1 MAETLISPGVLARE
15 NDQSQITSQPIQ
27 AGAAVVGP
35 TVLGRVGIP
44 KLVTSYSEYLANYG
58 STFTSGSDTY
68 TFFTSISAYNYF
80 NNGGTSLL
88 VTRVASG
95 SWAPAVSTNIPAVED
110 ESGTLTVGASLL
122 GQLSGGSGGTA
133 ATYADKPLANVTG
146 TGTGGIVDIIVSTD
160 NGKLL
165 TTVDD
170 LLGEV
175 QTGTAATIMSDATY
189 SNVVLTQGAVVSGK
203 ATITVTGNAVVS
215 PVTVTTAGS
224 GYAAGNVTLA
234 AGALGSGMFV
244 AAAGPAPTGTGAGY
258 GAAASSAITILS
270 SMVSTVGAEGGTIII
285 TPTAGGDIAG
295 GTCALAL
302 GASKGYVDGSVIT
315 LSQAQLLAAG
325 LNAAGTG
332 NAIVTLGAANVQDS
346 AAVTV
351 AILDANLLTEVTSA
365 TVDTAGSGYAVG
377 NQVQVVAADLGG
389 GSATNAVFTLVDANI
404 LNQNVFTLETISEG
418 ALMNSDGPEN
428 TNGALAS
435 GSAQNIRWEIQAPNT
450 GSGVFSLIVRQGND
464 NSKSKSILE
473 VFPNVSLDPK
483 QSNYISRIVGDMTDT
498 IRNATTED
506 VYVQPTGSYRNSSRF
521 VRVSSVDLKTPDYF
535 DNSGIAKDQYTGS
548 IPSAG
553 SGSFSGAEGDNIGGV
568 AGIGYYDAISDS
580 DSQGLG
586 AIQSDT
592 SAVVLG
598 SYPQVFNLLANRDDY
613 RYNILTAP
621 GLYKASGTWSSAL
634 TLALSTVSNRGD
646 AILIMDLVD
655 YGSTVTQ
662 VTTQAASVDNSYAAS
677 YWPWVQ
683 INDPDSAQL
692 VWCPAS
698 ALLPG
703 VYAYNDKA
711 AEAWFAPAGIN
722 RGGLNT
728 VIQAERKLTQT
739 NRDNLYT
746 GKVNPI
752 ATFPGR
758 GVVVFG
764 QKTLQSQASALDR
777 VNVRRL
783 LIELKSYISQIADN
797 LVFEQNTAATRNNF
811 LSQVNPYM
819 ESVQQRQGLYAFKVV
834 MDASN
839 NGPDVVDRNQMVG
852 AIYVQPTKTAEFI
865 YLDFNILPTGA
876 TFPS

>member
-365 TVDTAGSGYAVG
+365 TVDTAGSGYVVG

-811 LSQVNPYM
+811 LAQVNPYL

-852 AIYVQPTKTAEFI
+852 AIYLQPTKTAEFI

-876 TFPS
+876 QFPS

>member
-122 GQLSGGSGGTA
+122 GQLSGGSGGAA

-811 LSQVNPYM
+811 LAQVNPYL

-852 AIYVQPTKTAEFI
+852 AIYLQPTKTAEFI

-876 TFPS
+876 QFPS